1 MKLKP
6 FTLPEKLDLDSAT
19 ATDSYGRFTLAP
31 LEKGWG
37 ATVGNSLRR
46 ALLSSVQG
54 AAITE
59 LRMDGV
65 AHEFSTIDDVVED
78 VTEIVLNLK
87 KLRLR
92 LWSETPD
99 LVCLHADLPST
110 AHGPILGST
119 VTHSHPAR
127 PEKHGGGRTGR
138 DLSDARSFGAFN
150 FLVLSRR
157 ALE

>member
-59 LRMDGV
+59 LRIDGV
-65 AHEFSTIDDVVED
+65 AHG
-78 VTEIVLNLK
+78 
-87 KLRLR
+87 
-92 LWSETPD
+92 
-99 LVCLHADLPST
+99 CL
-110 AHGPILGST
+110 GPRGRDRGA
-119 VTHSHPAR
+119 PAE
-127 PEKHGGGRTGR
+127 PGGRQGY
-138 DLSDARSFGAFN
+138 S
-150 FLVLSRR
+150 V
-157 ALE
+157 